1 MALQTWDVQQRWG
14 SHSGCHY
21 GFLSSDREGLGF
33 LHTHTGPARVG
44 PNGTSSFVLHWPCL
58 LYTSDAADE

>member
-14 SHSGCHY
+14 SQSGCHY

-33 LHTHTGPARVG
+33 LHTHTGPAGVG
-44 PNGTSSFVLHWPCL
+44 PNGTSSFVLHWPR
-58 LYTSDAADE
+58 